1 MRCISSK
8 YCSQLFPELRNPWT
22 ALLNVYNATAHHTD
36 LPLLGKYA
44 HIYKESPAFGIWQ
57 DVHILAE
64 GKTGSPCHMSYVI
77 YYIQTIT
84 GSDCMFNLSPTSAHW
99 YRVLKSCEPPTPT
112 LAPFIIVII
121 IRRWHRSHLYYSV
134 QGDYI
139 IQRRWLLGAR
149 SLPPELLGKVA
160 TLIIY
165 PRNLFHLGNNS
176 IDISRNI

>member
-22 ALLNVYNATAHHTD
+22 ALLNIYNATAHHTD

-57 DVHILAE
+57 DVHIL

-84 GSDCMFNLSPTSAHW
+84 GPDCMFNLSPTSA
-99 YRVLKSCEPPTPT
+99 YIGIACLGRVNRQPQPLPPS
-112 LAPFIIVII
+112 LL
-121 IRRWHRSHLYYSV
+121 SLSSV
-134 QGDYI
+134 DGAVLISI
-139 IQRRWLLGAR
+139 IQRQ
-149 SLPPELLGKVA
+149 V
-160 TLIIY
+160 II
-165 PRNLFHLGNNS
+165 LFIAGDCSVLAPSHPS
-176 IDISRNI
+176 Y